1 MTNMGKYILSLLV
14 VLIAVTAS
22 RGQQDAQYTQYMYNT
37 MSINPAYTGTR
48 QAMSIVALHRSQWV
62 GLDGAPQTQTFN
74 IHSPVGDRVGL
85 GLSLVHDEIGPTSEL
100 YIDID
105 YSYRLKIDDDK
116 RLSFGLKAGG
126 HFLNV
131 NFSKLN
137 QYVSEL
143 MTVDNIK
150 NRFSPNFGVG
160 AYYYSPRSYLGI
172 SIPNMLETKHFNN
185 ESKSNVSTNYIAK
198 ENITYYLIG
207 GYIFELSPLWKFK
220 PATLVKVVSGSPIQW
235 DISGNLMFNDQ
246 FIVGAAYRWSAAF
259 SGMFG
264 VQLSDNM
271 LIGLAYDREI
281 TDLGNTRFNN
291 GSVEFILRYDFID
304 KVSKV
309 IAPRFF

>member
-1 MTNMGKYILSLLV
+1 MTNMEKYILTLLV
-14 VLIAVTAS
+14 VLVTVS
-22 RGQQDAQYTQYMYNT
+22 SSQGQQDAQYTQYMYNT

-48 QAMSIVALHRSQWV
+48 QAMSIVALYRSQWV
-62 GLDGAPQTQTFN
+62 GLDGAPETQTFN
-74 IHSPVGDRVGL
+74 IHSPVGERVGL
-85 GLSLVHDEIGPTSEL
+85 GLSLVHDDIGPTSEL

-105 YSYRLKIDDDK
+105 YSYRLKLDEK
-116 RLSFGLKAGG
+116 RRLSFGLKAGG

-131 NFSKLN
+131 NFAKLN
-137 QYVSEL
+137 QYVPEL
-143 MTVDNIK
+143 MTVDNIE
-150 NRFSPNFGVG
+150 NRFSPNFGLG

-172 SIPNMLETKHFNN
+172 SVPNLLETKHFYN
-185 ESKSNVSTNYIAK
+185 ESQSEISNNYIAK
-198 ENITYYLIG
+198 ENVTYYLIG

-220 PATLVKVVSGSPIQW
+220 PTTLVKVVSGSPIQW

-246 FIVGAAYRWSAAF
+246 FILGAAFRWSAAF

-281 TDLGNTRFNN
+281 TELGNTSFNN
-291 GSVEFILRYDFID
+291 GSVEFIFRYDFID

>member
-1 MTNMGKYILSLLV
+1 MEKYILTLLLV
-14 VLIAVTAS
+14 LVTVS
-22 RGQQDAQYTQYMYNT
+22 SSQGQQDAQYTQYMYNT

-48 QAMSIVALHRSQWV
+48 QAMSIVALYRSQWV
-62 GLDGAPQTQTFN
+62 GLDGAPETQTFN
-74 IHSPVGDRVGL
+74 IHSPVGERVGL
-85 GLSLVHDEIGPTSEL
+85 GLSLVHDDIGPTSEL

-105 YSYRLKIDDDK
+105 YSYRLKLGEK
-116 RLSFGLKAGG
+116 RLLSFGLKAGG

-131 NFSKLN
+131 NFAKLN
-137 QYVSEL
+137 QYVPEL
-143 MTVDNIK
+143 MTVDNIE
-150 NRFSPNFGVG
+150 NRFSPNFGLG

-172 SIPNMLETKHFNN
+172 SVPNLLETKHFYN
-185 ESKSNVSTNYIAK
+185 ESQSEISNNYIAK
-198 ENITYYLIG
+198 ENVTYYLIG

-220 PATLVKVVSGSPIQW
+220 PTTLVKVVSGSPIQW

-246 FIVGAAYRWSAAF
+246 FILGAAFRWSAAF

-264 VQLSDNM
+264 VQLSDKM

-281 TDLGNTRFNN
+281 TELGNTSFNN
-291 GSVEFILRYDFID
+291 GSVEFIFRYDFID

>member
-1 MTNMGKYILSLLV
+1 MEKYILTLLV
-14 VLIAVTAS
+14 VLVTVS
-22 RGQQDAQYTQYMYNT
+22 SSQGQQDAQYTQYMYNT

-48 QAMSIVALHRSQWV
+48 QAMSIVALYRSQWV
-62 GLDGAPQTQTFN
+62 GLDGAPETQTFN
-74 IHSPVGDRVGL
+74 IHSPVGERVGL
-85 GLSLVHDEIGPTSEL
+85 GLSLVHDDIGPTSEL

-105 YSYRLKIDDDK
+105 YSYRLKLDEK
-116 RLSFGLKAGG
+116 RRLSFGLKAGG

-131 NFSKLN
+131 NFAKLN
-137 QYVSEL
+137 QYVPEL
-143 MTVDNIK
+143 MTVDNIE
-150 NRFSPNFGVG
+150 NRFSPNFGLG

-172 SIPNMLETKHFNN
+172 SVPNLLETKHFYN
-185 ESKSNVSTNYIAK
+185 ESQSEISNNYIAK
-198 ENITYYLIG
+198 ENVTYYLIG

-220 PATLVKVVSGSPIQW
+220 PTTLVKVVSGSPIQW

-246 FIVGAAYRWSAAF
+246 FILGAAFRWSAAF

-281 TDLGNTRFNN
+281 TELGNTSFNN
-291 GSVEFILRYDFID
+291 GSVEFIFRYDFID